1 MLQSKDFHALWVS
14 HHVLELSV
22 LLSQCWVL
30 DNAPELLNIPKLMEG
45 ALVQR
50 FSAAMNNALAYGL
63 TSVND
68 AGLDPT
74 SLEFFIWPILTGK
87 LSADDP
93 GPTSAYNLGLS
104 TDMPQIRIYT
114 MRFFNETMPYWGNTT
129 SLISSASNN
138 ACLTARNAKIF
149 ADGALRTGGSAL
161 YKLYTEN
168 PTTSGFMRLAPGVRF
183 DFTWRFHRDRRQ
195 IGKTGC
201 CDTNLLLIYN
211 PC

>member
-93 GPTSAYNLGLS
+93 GPTSC
-104 TDMPQIRIYT
+104 IRIYT

-168 PTTSGFMRLAPGVRF
+168 PTTEWIHAPC
-183 DFTWRFHRDRRQ
+183 TWRAV
-195 IGKTGC
+195 
-201 CDTNLLLIYN
+201 
-211 PC
+211 